1 MRWLFTV
8 WAKRNG
14 EDGSSL
20 LHMVSTI
27 PKRTPYVTD
36 RQTTTTRGEDMRGW
50 YLESKRTG
58 LNEIGCR
65 GGVGADGDNNDYEL
79 EIGAKLNA
87 SAEFISLLVHY
98 DEVIEML
105 RGTDSPLAALL
116 LQSIK
121 RVTAEVRTSY
131 QLSEEE
137 G

>member
-1 MRWLFTV
+1 
-8 WAKRNG
+8 
-14 EDGSSL
+14 
-20 LHMVSTI
+20 
-27 PKRTPYVTD
+27 
-36 RQTTTTRGEDMRGW
+36 MRGW

-58 LNEIGCR
+58 INEIGCR

-105 RGTDSPLAALL
+105 RSPDSPLAALL